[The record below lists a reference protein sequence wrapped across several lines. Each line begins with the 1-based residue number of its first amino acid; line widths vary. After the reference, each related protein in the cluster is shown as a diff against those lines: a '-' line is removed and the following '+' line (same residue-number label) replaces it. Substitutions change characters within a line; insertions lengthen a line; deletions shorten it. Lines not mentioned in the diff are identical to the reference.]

1 MDLTIILSTLTM
13 LLLAE
18 IGDKTQLAAVAIS
31 LCSVKVKARIFI
43 GCILGFSIVNI
54 VTISVGGFLS
64 SMLPY
69 TLIKIVSAMAF
80 FTFGILLLRRGEE
93 VLSPING
100 RYGLISS
107 TILIGSLELGDKT
120 NLVSLGLATYF
131 GLSSIYELMI
141 GLVFASIILMGIAF
155 ISASILPRFIS
166 RSRLRYISAS
176 ISILVA
182 LYMLAEVIVYN
193 LS

>member
-1 MDLTIILSTLTM
+1 MDPTIILSTLTM

-18 IGDKTQLAAVAIS
+18 IGDKTQLAVVAIS
-31 LCSVKVKARIFI
+31 LCNVKVKAWVFI
-43 GCILGFSIVNI
+43 GCILGFSIVNV

-64 SMLPY
+64 SILPY
-69 TLIKIVSAMAF
+69 TMIKIVSATAF
-80 FTFGILLLRRGEE
+80 LTFGILLLRRGEDIFSS
-93 VLSPING
+93 VSG

-120 NLVSLGLATYF
+120 NLATLGLATYF
-131 GLSSIYELMI
+131 GLSSIYELMM
-141 GLVFASIILMGIAF
+141 GLAFASIILMGMAF
-155 ISASILPRFIS
+155 ISASILSRFVS

-176 ISILVA
+176 IFILVA
-182 LYMLAEVIVYN
+182 SYILVEATVGI